1 MEVKKLE
8 KFLKVRKEPDFRF
21 KQICKAIFKDSI
33 DLFSEI
39 STVSKELRGQLEEE
53 LKILPFKKS
62 RVLVSKNK
70 DALKALLELEDGE
83 LIETVLMAP
92 KEGHWS
98 ACVST
103 QVGCAL
109 GCAFCAT
116 GKGGFKRN
124 LSVDEIT
131 SQVLFWKQYLRKNKI
146 AGQFLNIVYMGMGE
160 PFLNWENVKES
171 LEILIDE
178 RFFDFGRRNIAVS
191 TAGIVPGMQK
201 FAEDFPQVNLALSLH
216 FADDEKRDLYMPI
229 NKKYNLSDLK
239 AFLQNYF
246 KTNTRKV
253 FIEYILLAGIN
264 DSTEDALKLA
274 LFLKSIGK
282 MQMIHVN
289 LICYNSVK
297 GEFKTSSR
305 ETVQR
310 FKEDLKQEKIHCTI
324 RKSLGDDIQGACGQ
338 LAGKK

>member
-1 MEVKKLE
+1 
-8 KFLKVRKEPDFRF
+8 
-21 KQICKAIFKDSI
+21 
-33 DLFSEI
+33 
-39 STVSKELRGQLEEE
+39 
-53 LKILPFKKS
+53 
-62 RVLVSKNK
+62 
-70 DALKALLELEDGE
+70 
-83 LIETVLMAP
+83 
-92 KEGHWS
+92 
-98 ACVST
+98 
-103 QVGCAL
+103 
-109 GCAFCAT
+109 
-116 GKGGFKRN
+116 
-124 LSVDEIT
+124 
-131 SQVLFWKQYLRKNKI
+131 
-146 AGQFLNIVYMGMGE
+146 
-160 PFLNWENVKES
+160 
-171 LEILIDE
+171 
-178 RFFDFGRRNIAVS
+178 
-191 TAGIVPGMQK
+191 
-201 FAEDFPQVNLALSLH
+201 
-216 FADDEKRDLYMPI
+216 
-229 NKKYNLSDLK
+229 
-239 AFLQNYF
+239 LQNYF